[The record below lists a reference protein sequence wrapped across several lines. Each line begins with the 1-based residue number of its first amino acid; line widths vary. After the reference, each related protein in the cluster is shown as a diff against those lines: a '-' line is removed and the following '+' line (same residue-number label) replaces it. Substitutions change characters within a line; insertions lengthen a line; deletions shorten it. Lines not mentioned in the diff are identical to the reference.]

1 MLRCVRAFTQHRVA
15 RRAQLH
21 VTAAAATEV
30 AEATTAAK
38 RECLA
43 GCFCPFAHAVVKQAA
58 CTRNARTRAAARP
71 QETPPNQNQNKK
83 QQKRKVAPPVCLV
96 TGASRGIG
104 RAIALALGAQG
115 ATVAVNYS
123 SSPDKAEEV
132 AAEVRALGGDAMVV
146 GANVADKA
154 ELDAMFKA
162 VVDAY
167 GTLDVLVNNAG
178 ITRDTLM
185 ARMKPEQW
193 QSVIDTNLTS
203 VFYATQ
209 VCLFVVLFW
218 CFFQVLLSCMFV
230 LYV

>member
-1 MLRCVRAFTQHRVA
+1 
-15 RRAQLH
+15 
-21 VTAAAATEV
+21 
-30 AEATTAAK
+30 
-38 RECLA
+38 
-43 GCFCPFAHAVVKQAA
+43 
-58 CTRNARTRAAARP
+58 
-71 QETPPNQNQNKK
+71 
-83 QQKRKVAPPVCLV
+83 VCLV

-115 ATVAVNYS
+115 AKVAVNYS

-132 AAEVRALGGDAMVV
+132 AAEVRALGGEAIVV

-209 VCLFVVLFW
+209 VGLCVFCCVFW
-218 CFFQVLLSCMFV
+218 CFFSSVVVVRVCFVCTASNQPLAGPLSPTDTSQNPKSPDTTNNKTTTKLQGGDQGDGQGAQGAHHQHHERRRHRRQRRPGQLLGRQGLFFVLLFV
-230 LYV
+230 GAIGGASPS